1 MKKHILI
8 VDDEPSI
15 RDICKDILED
25 EGYRITVAVDGQDAV
40 DKMDYFDFDL
50 FLVDMSMPRISG
62 LELMRVIKNKQPFAV
77 IIILTGFASVHGA
90 VKAIHEGAF
99 HYIAK
104 PTDPDELIYVVKRGI
119 KYSED
124 LYGPLQNAFEPGS
137 DNEFKRKP
145 IILNGFSQKERD
157 DFLELGSLRK
167 YGLGIHIP
175 ISEETA
181 GSIILIEEGEVS
193 VWLNNTIIDYLE
205 KMDSFGEETLI
216 LKQPAITK
224 LRAETSVNIRHFDR
238 QKLLDFFSYKG
249 DRLFKRFMI
258 NLINNSFYKWRKS
271 VQRIVML
278 KLSTGEK

>member
-1 MKKHILI
+1 MKKNILI
-8 VDDEPSI
+8 VDDEPSV

-25 EGYRITVAVDGQDAV
+25 EGYRVTVAVDGQDAI

-50 FLVDMSMPRISG
+50 FLVDLSMPRISG
-62 LELMRVIKNKQPFAV
+62 LELMKVIKNKQPFAV

-104 PTDPDELIYVVKRGI
+104 PTDPDELIYVVKKGLQ
-119 KYSED
+119 YSDD
-124 LYGPLQNAFEPGS
+124 LYGPLQNAFEPAT
-137 DNEFKRKP
+137 DNELKRKP
-145 IILNGFSQKERD
+145 IILNGFNQKDRD
-157 DFLELGSLRK
+157 DFIELGNFRK
-167 YGLGIHIP
+167 YDLGMHIP
-175 ISEETA
+175 ISEEIE
-181 GSIILIEEGEVS
+181 GQIILIEDGEVS

-216 LKQPAITK
+216 LKQPSITK
-224 LRAETSVNIRHFDR
+224 LRAETLVKIRHFNR

-249 DRLFKRFMI
+249 EKLFKRFMI